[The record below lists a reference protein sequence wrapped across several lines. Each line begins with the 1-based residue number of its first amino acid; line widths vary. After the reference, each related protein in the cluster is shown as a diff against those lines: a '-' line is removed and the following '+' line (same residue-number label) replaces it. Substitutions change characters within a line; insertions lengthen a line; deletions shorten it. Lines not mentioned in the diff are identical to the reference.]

1 MLYKQAGVDIDK
13 ANEFVDY
20 IKKKV
25 GENIGLFGG
34 LFDIKEI
41 VKNYKHPILVSS
53 TDGVGTKLEIARK
66 MKNYKTIG
74 TDLVAMNVND
84 IYVMKAKP
92 LFFLDYY
99 AVENLNL
106 EISKEIIDG
115 IINACS
121 YCDCQ
126 LIGGETAELKGI
138 FKKNKLDI
146 AGFIVGIVEKDEIPK
161 KENLKKG
168 DIIIGIPSNGFHS
181 NGYTLIR
188 KIIKEK
194 KLNLKN
200 VYKEISETEN
210 LGEILL
216 KPTRIYK
223 EILDINFKMACHITG
238 GGFYDNIKRV
248 LRSDLDAK
256 IKINYDIPKVFK
268 FFVKIGN
275 VPLNEA
281 FRVWN
286 MGIGMVLILDEK
298 ELSNL
303 KIDYVVLGRIEEGN
317 GEVCVDFS
325 EVSI

>member
-1 MLYKQAGVDIDK
+1 MLYKKVGVDIDK
-13 ANEFVDY
+13 ANEFVEY
-20 IKKKV
+20 IKNKV

-41 VKNYKHPILVSS
+41 IKNYKHPILVSS
-53 TDGVGTKLEIARK
+53 TDGVGTKIEIARK
-66 MKNYKTIG
+66 MKNFKTIG
-74 TDLVAMNVND
+74 IDLVAMNVND

-106 EISKEIIDG
+106 ETSKEIIDG

-121 YCDCQ
+121 YCDCE

-146 AGFIVGIVEKDEIPK
+146 AGFVVGIVEKDEIPK
-161 KENLKKG
+161 KENLKEG

-188 KIIKEK
+188 KIIRENKL
-194 KLNLKN
+194 KLNKI
-200 VYKEISETEN
+200 YKEISENEN

-223 EILDINFKMACHITG
+223 EILSINFKMACHITG
-238 GGFYDNIKRV
+238 GGFYDNIKRI
-248 LRSDLDAK
+248 LRNDLSAK
-256 IKINYDIPKVFK
+256 IKINYDIPKIFK

-286 MGIGMVLILDEK
+286 MGIGMVLILNEK

-303 KIDYVVLGRIEEGN
+303 KIDYVVLGRIEKGN